1 MPAYTPEEVPL
12 LFAEALSAGDLE
24 ALMSLYEAQATLLA
38 QPGEAPAKGTEN
50 IRAAL
55 QAFLAT
61 EPMFTLQVRQIFE
74 ADDLALSFA
83 DWNLTGT
90 GRDGEAIE
98 MSGQTSDVLRR
109 QPDGTWRFVIDNPF
123 GSAHGF

>member
-24 ALMSLYEAQATLLA
+24 ALMSLYEAEATLLA
-38 QPGEAPAKGTEN
+38 QPGEAPARGTEN

-90 GRDGEAIE
+90 GPDGEAIE

-109 QPDGTWRFVIDNPF
+109 KPDGTWRFVIDNPF

>member
-24 ALMSLYEAQATLLA
+24 ALMSLYEAQAILLA

-55 QAFLAT
+55 QGFLAT
-61 EPMFTLQVRQIFE
+61 EPRFTSQVRQIFE

-83 DWNLTGT
+83 NWNLTGA
-90 GRDGEAIE
+90 GPDGEAVE

-109 QPDGTWRFVIDNPF
+109 QPDGTRRFVIDNPF

>member
-12 LFAEALSAGDLE
+12 MFAEALSAGDLE

-38 QPGEAPAKGTEN
+38 QPGETPAKGTEN

-83 DWNLTGT
+83 DWNLTGA
-90 GRDGEAIE
+90 GPDGEAVE

-109 QPDGTWRFVIDNPF
+109 QPDGAWRFVIDNPF